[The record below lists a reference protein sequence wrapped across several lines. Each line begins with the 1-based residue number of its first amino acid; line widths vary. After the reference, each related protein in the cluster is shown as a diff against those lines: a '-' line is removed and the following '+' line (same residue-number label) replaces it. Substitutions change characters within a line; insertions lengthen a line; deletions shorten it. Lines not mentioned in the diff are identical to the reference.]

1 MNEEGAKCLYQFKFE
16 NTLIA
21 IQYDNQTKTLACMDN
36 ECQIGVFRKNFIG
49 TEEPEV
55 VAEPVQKAAEV
66 TLDEDDIDLEDINME
81 DFEDNDENADN
92 VGIPDAPKEE
102 IKVLDLN
109 IDLKLQEVAA
119 VEENAEIA
127 VEAPKAAEVEAVA
140 S

>member
-1 MNEEGAKCLYQFKFE
+1 MNEEGAKCQYQFKFE

-66 TLDEDDIDLEDINME
+66 TLEEDDIDLEDINME
-81 DFEDNDENADN
+81 DFEDNDENADK
-92 VGIPDAPKEE
+92 VEIPDAPKEE
-102 IKVLDLN
+102 IKVLDLVPEQ
-109 IDLKLQEVAA
+109 QEVAA
-119 VEENAEIA
+119 VEENVEIA

>member
-1 MNEEGAKCLYQFKFE
+1 
-16 NTLIA
+16 
-21 IQYDNQTKTLACMDN
+21 
-36 ECQIGVFRKNFIG
+36 
-49 TEEPEV
+49 
-55 VAEPVQKAAEV
+55 
-66 TLDEDDIDLEDINME
+66 ME

-92 VGIPDAPKEE
+92 VEIPDAPKEE

>member
-1 MNEEGAKCLYQFKFE
+1 MNEEGAKCQYEFKYD

-66 TLDEDDIDLEDINME
+66 AADEDDIDLEDINME
-81 DFEDNDENADN
+81 DFEDIDADD
-92 VGIPDAPKEE
+92 VEIPDAPKEE
-102 IKVLDLN
+102 QQVLDLVPVQ
-109 IDLKLQEVAA
+109 KEVAP
-119 VEENAEIA
+119 VEEKAELA
-127 VEAPKAAEVEAVA
+127 MEAPQAAEVEAVA

>member
-1 MNEEGAKCLYQFKFE
+1 MNEEGAKCQYQFKFE

-66 TLDEDDIDLEDINME
+66 TLEEDDIDLEDINME
-81 DFEDNDENADN
+81 DFEDNDENADK
-92 VGIPDAPKEE
+92 VEIPDAPKEE
-102 IKVLDLN
+102 IKVLDLVPEQ
-109 IDLKLQEVAA
+109 QEVAA
-119 VEENAEIA
+119 VEEKVEIA

>member
-1 MNEEGAKCLYQFKFE
+1 
-16 NTLIA
+16 
-21 IQYDNQTKTLACMDN
+21 
-36 ECQIGVFRKNFIG
+36 
-49 TEEPEV
+49 
-55 VAEPVQKAAEV
+55 
-66 TLDEDDIDLEDINME
+66 ME

-92 VGIPDAPKEE
+92 VEIPDAPKEE

-109 IDLKLQEVAA
+109 IDLKLVPEQQEVAA